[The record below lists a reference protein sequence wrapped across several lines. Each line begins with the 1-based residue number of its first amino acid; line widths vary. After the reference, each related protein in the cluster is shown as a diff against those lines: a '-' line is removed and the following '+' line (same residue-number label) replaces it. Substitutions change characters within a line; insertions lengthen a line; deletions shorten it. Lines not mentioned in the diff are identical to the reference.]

1 MSLAN
6 VIHGTNPADPWPLGG
21 NVWAEFGFRGFES
34 GNSEIDGLYFYCT
47 EYMHSVYV
55 RVGEFCCGVGV
66 MEIYYVGIW
75 ERNRAENGLH
85 VLCGLCIITGHY
97 NAMRQ

>member
-1 MSLAN
+1 
-6 VIHGTNPADPWPLGG
+6 
-21 NVWAEFGFRGFES
+21 
-34 GNSEIDGLYFYCT
+34 
-47 EYMHSVYV
+47 MHSVYV